1 MKYRIP
7 VEISAGED
15 AIQKTIAASKAAFA
29 AGEAAQSISSAEFL
43 YQQSRYIRKCWWM
56 VQALLL
62 LGVCLMLHALESDYL
77 VRRTLGI
84 AAPLFAT
91 LILPEFWKN
100 RNCDA
105 MEVEKTTFF
114 TLRQIYA
121 ARLTLFAGMDL
132 LLLTAFFLGASL
144 LTKITVFELLT
155 QFLLP
160 FNVTCCISFRC
171 LYGGRNS
178 SEALSI
184 LLCAIWTGLWV
195 LVVLHEAI
203 YDAISVPMW
212 MALLASS
219 AAYLGYTVRRGQQNI
234 ITFLEAK
241 PSWN

>member
-7 VEISAGED
+7 MDIPVCED
-15 AIQKTIAASKAAFA
+15 KIQKTIAASKAAFA
-29 AGEAAQSISSAEFL
+29 AGEASQPLSSAEFL

-105 MEVEKTTFF
+105 MEVEKTTFY

-144 LTKITVFELLT
+144 LTQITVFELMT

-160 FNVTCCISFRC
+160 FNVTCCICFRC

-178 SEALSI
+178 SEAFSI

-195 LVVLHEAI
+195 LVVLHEAV

-212 MALLASS
+212 MVLLAAS
-219 AAYLGYTVRRGQQNI
+219 AAYLGYTIRRGQQNI
-234 ITFLEAK
+234 IPFLEAK
-241 PSWN
+241 PLWN

>member
-1 MKYRIP
+1 MNYRTSVDIP
-7 VEISAGED
+7 VHED
-15 AIQKTIAASKAAFA
+15 KIQKTVAASKAAFA
-29 AGEAAQSISSAEFL
+29 AGEAAQPMSSAEFL
-43 YQQSRYIRKCWWM
+43 YQQSRYVRKCWWL

-62 LGVCLMLHALESDYL
+62 LGVCLMLHVFESDFYI
-77 VRRTLGI
+77 RRTLGI

-91 LILPEFWKN
+91 LILPELWKN

-105 MEVEKTTFF
+105 VEVEKTTFF
-114 TLRQIYA
+114 TIRQIYA
-121 ARLTLFAGMDL
+121 ARLTLFAGMDV

-144 LTKITVFELLT
+144 LTQITILELLT

-160 FNVTCCISFRC
+160 FNVTCCICFRC

-178 SEALSI
+178 SEAFSI

-195 LVVLHEAI
+195 LVVLHEAV
-203 YDAISVPMW
+203 YDAISVPVW
-212 MALLASS
+212 MALLAAS
-219 AAYLGYTVRRGQQNI
+219 AAYLGYTVHRGQQKI

>member
-7 VEISAGED
+7 VDIPIHED
-15 AIQKTIAASKAAFA
+15 AIRKTVAASKAAFA
-29 AGEAAQSISSAEFL
+29 AGEAAKPMSSAEFL
-43 YQQSRYIRKCWWM
+43 YQQSRYIRKCWWL

-62 LGVCLMLHALESDYL
+62 LGVCLMLHAFESDFYI
-77 VRRTLGI
+77 RRTLGI

-91 LILPEFWKN
+91 LILPELWKN

-114 TLRQIYA
+114 TIRQIYA

-144 LTKITVFELLT
+144 LTQITVFELLT

-160 FNVTCCISFRC
+160 FNVTCCICFRC

-178 SEALSI
+178 SEAFSI

-195 LVVLHEAI
+195 LVVLHEAV
-203 YDAISVPMW
+203 YDAISVPVW
-212 MALLASS
+212 LVLLAAS
-219 AAYLGYTVRRGQQNI
+219 AAYLGYTVCRGQRNI

>member
-1 MKYRIP
+1 MTHK
-7 VEISAGED
+7 
-15 AIQKTIAASKAAFA
+15 
-29 AGEAAQSISSAEFL
+29 
-43 YQQSRYIRKCWWM
+43 
-56 VQALLL
+56 
-62 LGVCLMLHALESDYL
+62 
-77 VRRTLGI
+77 
-84 AAPLFAT
+84 
-91 LILPEFWKN
+91 
-100 RNCDA
+100 
-105 MEVEKTTFF
+105 
-114 TLRQIYA
+114 
-121 ARLTLFAGMDL
+121 RLTLFAGMDL

-160 FNVTCCISFRC
+160 FNVTCCICFRC

>member
-7 VEISAGED
+7 MDIPVCED
-15 AIQKTIAASKAAFA
+15 KIQKTIAASKAAFA
-29 AGEAAQSISSAEFL
+29 AGEASQPLSSAEFL

-105 MEVEKTTFF
+105 MEVAKTTFY

-121 ARLTLFAGMDL
+121 ARLTLFAGVDM
-132 LLLTAFFLGASL
+132 LLLTAFFLGTSL
-144 LTKITVFELLT
+144 LTKISTFELLT

-160 FNVTCCISFRC
+160 FNVSCCICFRC

-203 YDAISVPMW
+203 YDAISVPIW
-212 MALLASS
+212 MAFLATS

>member
-29 AGEAAQSISSAEFL
+29 AGEAAQPMSSAEFL

-84 AAPLFAT
+84 TAPLFAT
-91 LILPEFWKN
+91 LILP
-100 RNCDA
+100 
-105 MEVEKTTFF
+105 
-114 TLRQIYA
+114 A

-160 FNVTCCISFRC
+160 FNVTCCICFRC

-219 AAYLGYTVRRGQQNI
+219 AAYLGYTVRRGQKKI

>member
-29 AGEAAQSISSAEFL
+29 AGEAARPMSSAEFL

-160 FNVTCCISFRC
+160 FNVTCCICFRC
-171 LYGGRNS
+171 LYGGCNS

>member
-1 MKYRIP
+1 MNYRIP
-7 VEISAGED
+7 VDIPVHED
-15 AIQKTIAASKAAFA
+15 AIRKTVAASKAAFA
-29 AGEAAQSISSAEFL
+29 AGEAAQPMSSAEFL
-43 YQQSRYIRKCWWM
+43 YQQSRYIRKCWWL

-91 LILPEFWKN
+91 LILPELWKN
-100 RNCDA
+100 RNYDA

-114 TLRQIYA
+114 TIRQIYA

-132 LLLTAFFLGASL
+132 LLLTAFFLGAPL
-144 LTKITVFELLT
+144 LTQITVFELLT

-160 FNVTCCISFRC
+160 FNVTCCICFRC
-171 LYGGRNS
+171 LYGGSNS
-178 SEALSI
+178 SEAFSI

-195 LVVLHEAI
+195 LVVLHEAV
-203 YDAISVPMW
+203 YDAISVPVW
-212 MALLASS
+212 MVLLASS
-219 AAYLGYTVRRGQQNI
+219 AAYLGYTVHRGQQKI

>member
-1 MKYRIP
+1 MNYRIP
-7 VEISAGED
+7 VDIPVHED
-15 AIQKTIAASKAAFA
+15 KIQKTVAASKAAFA
-29 AGEAAQSISSAEFL
+29 AGEAAQPMSSAEFL
-43 YQQSRYIRKCWWM
+43 YQQSRYVRKCWWL

-62 LGVCLMLHALESDYL
+62 LGVCLMLHVFESDFYI
-77 VRRTLGI
+77 RRTLGI

-91 LILPEFWKN
+91 LILPELWKN

-105 MEVEKTTFF
+105 VEVEKTTFF
-114 TLRQIYA
+114 TIRQIYA
-121 ARLTLFAGMDL
+121 ARLTLFAGMDV

-144 LTKITVFELLT
+144 LNQITVFELMT

-160 FNVTCCISFRC
+160 FNVTCCICFRC